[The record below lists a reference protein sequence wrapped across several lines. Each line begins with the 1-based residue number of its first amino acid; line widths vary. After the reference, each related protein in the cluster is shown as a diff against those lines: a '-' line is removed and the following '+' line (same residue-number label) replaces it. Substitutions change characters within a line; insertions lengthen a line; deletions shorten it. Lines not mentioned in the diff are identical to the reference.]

1 MFNCV
6 AIASILQY
14 LCFVSARYWFAS
26 SIGVRKRVSKVASVM
41 LETEALVAV
50 KALEEKGFT
59 KSEARAR
66 ALMPTPGGRAR
77 PSAVKG

>member
-1 MFNCV
+1 M
-6 AIASILQY
+6 
-14 LCFVSARYWFAS
+14 
-26 SIGVRKRVSKVASVM
+26 SKVASVE
-41 LETEALVAV
+41 LETEAVVAV

-66 ALMPTPGGRAR
+66 TLMPTPGGRAR